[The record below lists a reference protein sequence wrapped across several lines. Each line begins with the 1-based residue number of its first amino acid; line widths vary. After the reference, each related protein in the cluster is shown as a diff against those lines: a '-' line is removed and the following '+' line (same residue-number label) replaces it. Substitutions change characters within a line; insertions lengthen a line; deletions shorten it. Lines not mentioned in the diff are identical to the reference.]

1 MVTKTAVIFVN
12 MNTEIMPLS
21 FKFQPSESNTDGV
34 STPAM
39 ERLVHISRANATMQ
53 RMDSTLKERDMA
65 AEIDTL
71 LTEEGIAWLKQEID
85 ELRDEKLPELE
96 GIIQASA
103 QDGDLNDNSEWE
115 ASKDEYVQAQER
127 LEDLELLLAHAKL
140 PTPDENGAIVIGSRA
155 AVRTAAG
162 EEFTWVLVNPVELA
176 VSDDRISIESPVGQA
191 LMGKTTGDS
200 ASVTTP
206 EGDVAYTVVAVN

>member
-1 MVTKTAVIFVN
+1 
-12 MNTEIMPLS
+12 
-21 FKFQPSESNTDGV
+21 
-34 STPAM
+34 
-39 ERLVHISRANATMQ
+39 
-53 RMDSTLKERDMA
+53 MA

-71 LTEEGIAWLKQEID
+71 LTEEGIAWLKQEIG

-96 GIIQASA
+96 GIVQASA

-206 EGDVAYTVVAVN
+206 EGDVTYTVVAVN